1 MKKLTFI
8 LGLLALISHFMPCE
22 SQRVPRKL
30 YLPDQLPPPSQPYRP
45 RNVPPRH
52 LSLYGL
58 RLNSPPPLY
67 FVPGRVPPPPFHF
80 GPGRVPPQPLPLG
93 PVRQPQPFPGYPNP
107 PLQSR
112 PYRPGPIRRPKPPC
126 PPVPAYPTV
135 YYLSSSNPEPQIKT
149 TTTATTILTTK
160 PTTTTIAHTTTSTER
175 TMTAASSTNP
185 TNPTSTA
192 TTPTASTEDTTQ
204 IITHPPRTMLLSA
217 TIQVTTPN
225 PTTVDST
232 TSKSLWQKF
241 LSIFG

>member
-8 LGLLALISHFMPCE
+8 LGLLALISHFMSTVRGHEGIVIWHEEHTGQPCE

-107 PLQSR
+107 PLQS
-112 PYRPGPIRRPKPPC
+112 
-126 PPVPAYPTV
+126 
-135 YYLSSSNPEPQIKT
+135 
-149 TTTATTILTTK
+149 
-160 PTTTTIAHTTTSTER
+160 
-175 TMTAASSTNP
+175 
-185 TNPTSTA
+185 
-192 TTPTASTEDTTQ
+192 
-204 IITHPPRTMLLSA
+204 
-217 TIQVTTPN
+217 
-225 PTTVDST
+225 
-232 TSKSLWQKF
+232 
-241 LSIFG
+241 